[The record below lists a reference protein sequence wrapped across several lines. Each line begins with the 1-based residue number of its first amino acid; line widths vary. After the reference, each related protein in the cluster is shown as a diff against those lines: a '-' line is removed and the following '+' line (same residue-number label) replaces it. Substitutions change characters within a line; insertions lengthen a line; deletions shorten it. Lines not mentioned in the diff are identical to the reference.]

1 MCAWFQPRCWR
12 GANFV
17 QRGSHSLTLI
27 NECPARASYRLELK
41 RPSPQARHRTTD
53 RTAVAYGYI
62 KSRYNTVR
70 ATAPSRV
77 HIYCH
82 RLKVTGENGQGM
94 SVSGKMLPESLGLRA
109 CCPFGG
115 RAWNCRRDTLETSRV
130 AKHPHICRHRWNPN
144 RKRARNCGNILYQ
157 QNGHTIKSN
166 S

>member
-1 MCAWFQPRCWR
+1 MHHIVSNSNGHLHKQGTA
-12 GANFV
+12 
-17 QRGSHSLTLI
+17 LL
-27 NECPARASYRLELK
+27 
-41 RPSPQARHRTTD
+41 

-62 KSRYNTVR
+62 KSHYNTVR